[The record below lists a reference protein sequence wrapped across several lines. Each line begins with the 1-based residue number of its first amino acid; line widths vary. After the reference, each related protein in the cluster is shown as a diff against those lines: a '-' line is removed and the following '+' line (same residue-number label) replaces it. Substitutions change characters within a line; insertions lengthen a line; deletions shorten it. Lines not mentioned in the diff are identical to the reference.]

1 MKRTTHALT
10 SAWPYATM
18 LSCLYILFAFWDGK
32 VQDWGWVILDALA
45 AAWWFLI
52 AHRSWEDWSNKC

>member
-1 MKRTTHALT
+1 
-10 SAWPYATM
+10 M